1 MFTAVINWVLGITHG
16 LGYLGIV
23 VLMAIESSFLPLPS
37 EVIIPPAAWLASTG
51 QFNIFLIVIFGV
63 IGSVIGA
70 SINYVISMW
79 LGRLVIYK
87 LSDHKVAHFF
97 RINRHQVEKAEA
109 FFLKDA
115 NYSTFI
121 GRLIPV
127 IRHLI
132 SIPAGFSKMPF
143 GKFIIFTFLGS
154 LVWVSI
160 LAALG
165 YFAGANQALLASYFT
180 EIKWGLLIIG
190 AIWLYFTFIR
200 KRKKVKKIE
209 I

>member
-1 MFTAVINWVLGITHG
+1 MFTAVINWVLGVTHG

-37 EVIIPPAAWLASTG
+37 EIIIPPAAWLASTG
-51 QFNIFLIVIFGV
+51 QFNIFLIIIFGV

-70 SINYVISMW
+70 SVNYVISMW

-97 RINRHQVEKAEA
+97 RINRRQVERAEA

-165 YFAGANQALLASYFT
+165 YFAGANQALLASYFA

-190 AIWLYFTFIR
+190 AIWIYFTFIR